1 MSQNT
6 YYWKWT
12 SYFITRAPTFII
24 PGSVTLTLA
33 LSPLWSLELKNCSK
47 WSRFSVQCSQRPHN
61 VHMSPW
67 YVTPWPG
74 HVGEC
79 DSVTVLQPRARIV
92 GLIHC
97 IISPSQR
104 RQFSECCTHCLA
116 QSFHPHISICL
127 PLSQANLIKVSFIS
141 FIFGNTIDEEE
152 CLKSP
157 ETKLARLGS
166 IKM

>member
-24 PGSVTLTLA
+24 PGSLTLTLPV
-33 LSPLWSLELKNCSK
+33 SPLWSLVRGAAELFKMEQ
-47 WSRFSVQCSQRPHN
+47 VQCTVSS
-61 VHMSPW
+61 VHSVHTMSTCPRDTW
-67 YVTPWPG
+67 HLGLVTW
-74 HVGEC
+74 E
-79 DSVTVLQPRARIV
+79 SVTVLQPRARIV

-116 QSFHPHISICL
+116 QSFHPHITICL
-127 PLSQANLIKVSFIS
+127 PLSQANLIKVS